1 MEWISR
7 ISGLFLLFVL
17 TVATDGSSGTGSREG
32 NTRALRKL
40 RWPM

>member
-1 MEWISR
+1 MKWISR

-17 TVATDGSSGTGSREG
+17 TVATDDSSVTACREENTGS
-32 NTRALRKL
+32 LRKL